1 MTERGNGGGGIKREW
16 NKKKVGKQKQA
27 SPNPLEKVHKPA
39 HAALALKI
47 F

>member
-1 MTERGNGGGGIKREW
+1 MGGGGLKGSGM
-16 NKKKVGKQKQA
+16 KKKVGKQKQA
-27 SPNPLEKVHKPA
+27 SPNQLEKVHKPA